1 MSSTRLRST
10 LPTARTF
17 VFPTVEDASVPGR
30 PERCP
35 WPDANLF
42 LAGRMSSLETSAE
55 IGTAQ
60 VCAQI
65 AGPLEPGAEAPFYAE
80 FNFDEDERY
89 RAEGSAR
96 VLTNDVPAAGVVL
109 AGCSLRLLE
118 GPEGFVGGI
127 ASSASI
133 FNPTHDPGAETGS
146 IWTLLAY
153 FRD

>member
-1 MSSTRLRST
+1 V
-10 LPTARTF
+10 PTVRTF
-17 VFPTVEDASVPGR
+17 VFRTVEDDSVPGR

-35 WPDANLF
+35 LPEANLF
-42 LAGRMSSLETSAE
+42 LGGRMSSLDTGAK

-60 VCAQI
+60 ACAQI
-65 AGPLEPGAEAPFYAE
+65 AGPLEPGAQVPFYAE
-80 FNFDEDERY
+80 FDFDGGERY
-89 RAEGSAR
+89 RADGLAH
-96 VLTNDVPAAGVVL
+96 VLTNAVPADGVVL

-118 GPEGFVGGI
+118 GPAGFIGGV

-133 FNPTHDPGAETGS
+133 FNPSQGPGLETGS

>member
-10 LPTARTF
+10 LPTLRTF
-17 VFPTVEDASVPGR
+17 VFRTVEDASVTGR

-42 LAGRMSSLETSAE
+42 LAGRMSSLETGAE

-60 VCAQI
+60 ACAQI

-80 FNFDEDERY
+80 FNFAEGERY
-89 RAEGSAR
+89 RADGSAR
-96 VLTNDVPAAGVVL
+96 VLTNDVPVPGVVL

-118 GPEGFVGGI
+118 GPAGFIGGI
-127 ASSASI
+127 ASSTSI
-133 FNPTHDPGAETGS
+133 FNPTQASGLETGS